1 MLAAMQR
8 TLVSAVLVLS
18 TACALA
24 ACGGEQARVKTP
36 DEQLAE
42 ELAAADAEAEHRDQ
56 DLDRF
61 DEATTDS
68 EKAAQFDERQAE
80 LELKRATRSAQDCP
94 SSLPQEEQK
103 EFQKGVAKVT
113 LTFSNEGRV
122 KEKSISSNY
131 DDTPAGNCVLRAM
144 GAVIVPV
151 YQGPEKTIE
160 WEVDLT
166 ADLKTAEADKGKKP
180 AKK

>member
-1 MLAAMQR
+1 
-8 TLVSAVLVLS
+8 VSAVLVVS
-18 TACALA
+18 TACSLL

-36 DEQLAE
+36 EEQLAE
-42 ELAAADAEAEHRDQ
+42 ELAAAEAEATQREQ

-68 EKAAQFDERQAE
+68 EKASEFDDKQAE

-94 SSLPQEEQK
+94 GSLPVEEQK
-103 EFQKGVAKVT
+103 QFQKGVAKVT
-113 LTFSNEGRV
+113 LTFSNDGHV
-122 KEKSISSNY
+122 KNKSISANY
-131 DDTPAGNCVLRAM
+131 EDTPAGNCVLRAM

-151 YQGPEKTIE
+151 YQGPEKTLE